1 MKRLLQASIITSIA
15 FVVVACGAKGNEKS
29 ALTEKKASLEKLKQE
44 QTKIATDIKKLENEI
59 AVLDSSANNKTVK
72 LVDVITTETSDFFH
86 YIDLQGKI
94 DADNISYVAPRGT
107 PGQVKSLFIKKGD
120 YVKAGQLLLKLDDA
134 IYKQQIQNT
143 NTQLAL
149 AKDIY
154 RRQKNLWDQG
164 IGTEVQLISAKNNV
178 DQLENAIKLQ
188 KEQLSMTNVYAKVN
202 GYADQVN
209 VRVGEFFQ
217 GFIGNMPQIQ
227 IVNTSSLKVV
237 TDIPENYINR
247 VKKGSSVKIIL
258 PDLNNKE
265 IKSTITLI
273 SQSINANSR
282 GFIVEAKIP
291 YQNNLKPN
299 QVAIMKI
306 LDYAAKNVVT
316 IPINLI
322 QTDEKGKYVYI
333 MEANGKGFIAKK
345 KAINIGEVY
354 NGLAE
359 IKLGLQTGEKLI
371 TAGFQSIYE
380 GQNIATA
387 TK

>member
-209 VRVGEFFQ
+209 IRVGEFFQ

-306 LDYAAKNVVT
+306 LDYAANNVVT

-322 QTDEKGKYVYI
+322 QTDEKGKYVYV
-333 MEANGKGFIAKK
+333 MEANGNGFIAKK

-359 IKLGLQTGEKLI
+359 IKSGLQAGERLI

>member
-322 QTDEKGKYVYI
+322 QTDEKGKYVYV
-333 MEANGKGFIAKK
+333 MEANGNGFIAKK

-359 IKLGLQTGEKLI
+359 IKSGLQTGEKLI

>member
-1 MKRLLQASIITSIA
+1 MKRLVQISIIASAAI
-15 FVVVACGAKGNEKS
+15 FIVACGAKGNEKS
-29 ALTEKKASLEKLKQE
+29 SLAEKKATLEKLKQE
-44 QTKIATDIKKLENEI
+44 QTKVVTEINKIESEI
-59 AVLDSSANNKTVK
+59 ALLDSSSNKKAVK
-72 LVDVITTETSDFFH
+72 LVDVTTTKTQDFFH

-94 DADNISYVAPRGT
+94 DADNISYVAPRGA
-107 PGQVKSLFIKKGD
+107 PGQVKSLFVKKGD
-120 YVKAGQLLLKLDDA
+120 YVKVGQLLLKLDDA
-134 IYKQQIQNT
+134 IYKQQIESS

-149 AKDIY
+149 VKDIY

-164 IGTEVQLISAKNNV
+164 IGTEVQVISAKNNV

-217 GFIGNMPQIQ
+217 GFVGPMPQIQ

-237 TDIPENYINR
+237 TDIPENYLTR
-247 VKKGSSVKIIL
+247 VKQGTSVKIIL

-265 IKSTITLI
+265 INSRISVI

-291 YQNNLKPN
+291 YQNSLKPN

-306 LDYAAKNVVT
+306 LDYSVKNVVT
-316 IPINLI
+316 IPINII
-322 QTDEKGKYVYI
+322 QTDEKGKYVYV
-333 MEANGKGFIAKK
+333 METSGVGFVARK
-345 KAINIGEVY
+345 KAITVGEVY
-354 NGLAE
+354 NGFAE
-359 IKLGLQTGEKLI
+359 IKAGLQANEKII
-371 TAGFQSIYE
+371 TAGFQSVYE
-380 GQNIATA
+380 GQNIASA

>member
-1 MKRLLQASIITSIA
+1 MKRLVHIYFIA
-15 FVVVACGAKGNEKS
+15 AISFFIVACGAKGNEQS
-29 ALTEKKASLEKLKQE
+29 ALAEKKAALEKLKQE
-44 QTKIATDIKKLENEI
+44 QTKVATEIKKIETEI
-59 AVLDSSANNKTVK
+59 ALLDSSANKKAVK
-72 LVDVITTETSDFFH
+72 LVEVSTIKIQDFYH

-94 DADNISYVAPRGT
+94 DADNISYVTPRGA
-107 PGQVKSLFIKKGD
+107 PGQVKSLFVKKGD
-120 YVKAGQLLLKLDDA
+120 YVRAGQLLLKLDDA
-134 IYKQQIQNT
+134 IYKQQIENS
-143 NTQLAL
+143 NTQLTL
-149 AKDIY
+149 VKDIY

-188 KEQLSMTNVYAKVN
+188 KEQLSMTNVYTKVN

-217 GFIGNMPQIQ
+217 GFVGPMPQIQ

-237 TDIPENYINR
+237 TDIPENYLTR
-247 VKKGSSVKIIL
+247 VKQGTSVKIIL

-265 IKSTITLI
+265 INSKISLI
-273 SQSINANSR
+273 SQSINTNSR

-291 YQNNLKPN
+291 FQNSLKPN

-306 LDYAAKNVVT
+306 LDYSVKNVVT
-316 IPINLI
+316 IPINII
-322 QTDEKGKYVYI
+322 QTDDKGKYVYV
-333 MEANGKGFIAKK
+333 MEASNTGFVARKK
-345 KAINIGEVY
+345 SITVGEVY
-354 NGLAE
+354 NGFAE
-359 IKLGLQTGEKLI
+359 IKAGLKSNEQII

-380 GQNIATA
+380 GQNIASA

>member
-1 MKRLLQASIITSIA
+1 MKRLVQISIIASAAI
-15 FVVVACGAKGNEKS
+15 FIEACGAKGNEKS
-29 ALTEKKASLEKLKQE
+29 SLAEKKATLEKLKQE
-44 QTKIATDIKKLENEI
+44 QTKVVTEINKIESEI
-59 AVLDSSANNKTVK
+59 ALLDSSSNKKAVK
-72 LVDVITTETSDFFH
+72 LVDVTTTKTQDFFH

-94 DADNISYVAPRGT
+94 DADNISYVAPRGA
-107 PGQVKSLFIKKGD
+107 PGQVKSLFVKKGD
-120 YVKAGQLLLKLDDA
+120 YVKVGQLLLKLDDA
-134 IYKQQIQNT
+134 IYKQQIESS

-149 AKDIY
+149 VKDIY

-164 IGTEVQLISAKNNV
+164 IGTEVQVISAKNNV

-217 GFIGNMPQIQ
+217 GFVGPMPQIQ

-237 TDIPENYINR
+237 TDIPENYLTR
-247 VKKGSSVKIIL
+247 VKQGTSVKIIL

-265 IKSTITLI
+265 INSRISVI

-291 YQNNLKPN
+291 YQNSLKPN

-306 LDYAAKNVVT
+306 LDYSVKNVVT
-316 IPINLI
+316 IPINII
-322 QTDEKGKYVYI
+322 QTDEKGKYVYV
-333 MEANGKGFIAKK
+333 METSGVGFVARK
-345 KAINIGEVY
+345 KAITVGEVY
-354 NGLAE
+354 NGFAE
-359 IKLGLQTGEKLI
+359 IKAGLQANEKII
-371 TAGFQSIYE
+371 TAGFQSVYE
-380 GQNIATA
+380 GQNIASA

>member
-1 MKRLLQASIITSIA
+1 MKRLVQISIIASAAI
-15 FVVVACGAKGNEKS
+15 FIVACGAKGNEKS
-29 ALTEKKASLEKLKQE
+29 SLAEKKATLEKLKQE
-44 QTKIATDIKKLENEI
+44 QTKVVTEINKKESEI
-59 AVLDSSANNKTVK
+59 ALLDSSSNKKAVK
-72 LVDVITTETSDFFH
+72 LVDVTTTKTQDFFH

-94 DADNISYVAPRGT
+94 DADNISYVAPRGA
-107 PGQVKSLFIKKGD
+107 PGQVKSLFVKKGD
-120 YVKAGQLLLKLDDA
+120 YVKVGQLLLKLDDA
-134 IYKQQIQNT
+134 IYKQQIESS

-149 AKDIY
+149 VKDIY

-164 IGTEVQLISAKNNV
+164 IGTEVQVISAKNNV

-217 GFIGNMPQIQ
+217 GFVGPMPQIQ

-237 TDIPENYINR
+237 TDIPENYLTR
-247 VKKGSSVKIIL
+247 VKQGTSVKIIL

-265 IKSTITLI
+265 INSRISVI

-291 YQNNLKPN
+291 YQNSLKPN

-306 LDYAAKNVVT
+306 LDYSVKNVVT
-316 IPINLI
+316 IPINII
-322 QTDEKGKYVYI
+322 QTDEKGKYVYV
-333 MEANGKGFIAKK
+333 METSGVGFVARK
-345 KAINIGEVY
+345 KAITVGEVY
-354 NGLAE
+354 NGFAE
-359 IKLGLQTGEKLI
+359 IKAGLQANEKII
-371 TAGFQSIYE
+371 TAGFQSVYE
-380 GQNIATA
+380 GQNIASA

>member
-306 LDYAAKNVVT
+306 LDYAANNVVT

-322 QTDEKGKYVYI
+322 QTDEKGKYVYV
-333 MEANGKGFIAKK
+333 MEANGNGFIAKK

-359 IKLGLQTGEKLI
+359 IKSGLQAGERLI